1 MTVYLDWNATTP
13 RHALV
18 REAMDAAE
26 QLGWANPSSVHH
38 AGRQARKIQENAR
51 ERLASLLSRS
61 PRDVLFTGGGTEAN
75 HLALAGASILITSKI
90 EHPSVALHAQLLSEQ
105 GTRVIYVDVDQHGR
119 VVVESVEQA
128 LRETIGEPTSEQQDR
143 SSGGFNNHNTP
154 LVALMA
160 ANHETGVIQPLEQ
173 VHALTQRYGARL
185 HVDAVQWVGRATLG
199 QLLHADSVALSAHK
213 FRGPKGLGAL
223 IFECGWSPIPMG
235 RGGAQERGLRAGTV
249 DAVALAG
256 LETALL
262 RLEESQL
269 GYQRA
274 AQLALALR
282 QHITAHT
289 HRAVAFHGADVPG
302 LGHVLNLRFDGWKGD
317 ELVAAL
323 DLEGIC
329 VSSGSACS
337 AGTAEPSAVIT
348 AMLGLE
354 AAVGAV
360 RISLGEETKGEDM
373 VALVDALVR
382 LGILN
387 KVEDLASRFRA

>member
-1 MTVYLDWNATTP
+1 
-13 RHALV
+13 
-18 REAMDAAE
+18 
-26 QLGWANPSSVHH
+26 
-38 AGRQARKIQENAR
+38 
-51 ERLASLLSRS
+51 
-61 PRDVLFTGGGTEAN
+61 
-75 HLALAGASILITSKI
+75 
-90 EHPSVALHAQLLSEQ
+90 
-105 GTRVIYVDVDQHGR
+105 
-119 VVVESVEQA
+119 
-128 LRETIGEPTSEQQDR
+128 
-143 SSGGFNNHNTP
+143 
-154 LVALMA
+154 
-160 ANHETGVIQPLEQ
+160 
-173 VHALTQRYGARL
+173 
-185 HVDAVQWVGRATLG
+185 
-199 QLLHADSVALSAHK
+199 
-213 FRGPKGLGAL
+213 
-223 IFECGWSPIPMG
+223 MG

-262 RLEESQL
+262 RLEESRL

-274 AQLALALR
+274 AQLALTLR

-289 HRAVAFHGADVPG
+289 RRAVTFHGADVPG

-329 VSSGSACS
+329 ISSGSACS

-360 RISLGEETKGEDM
+360 RISLGEESRGEDM

-387 KVEDLASRFRA
+387 KVEDLASRFSA